1 VGDYESPLQCIHVFV
16 LAIANRPYRIY
27 RRKNGIITAAVLLLS
42 LFQLFFTTQIPA
54 GLRFSTFSPQH
65 FFLIAAALV
74 CVWMLAR
81 RFGVPGNYSAPKT
94 FALALP
100 CVYFFKFAVFTL
112 LELFVEPQMT
122 LADRLPL
129 HLCAINAAVMPLAVY
144 KKNTLLLNFI
154 YAVSLP
160 AALFAMLTPAMSYY
174 GLYFFLSW
182 QVLFFYIDHGLM
194 ALVAILA
201 LKTGLAR
208 PDPRLY
214 PRVIGLLASY
224 AAVIYAV
231 DKIFDENFLFL
242 NYPDEGTVMAFF
254 AEYLGNPG
262 YLAPLVA
269 LAALVV
275 LLMYAPFFC
284 RRLSPKNN

>member
-1 VGDYESPLQCIHVFV
+1 
-16 LAIANRPYRIY
+16 
-27 RRKNGIITAAVLLLS
+27 LS
-42 LFQLFFTTQIPA
+42 LFQLFFTTKIPA
-54 GLRFSTFSPQH
+54 GMRFRTFSPQH
-65 FFLIAAALV
+65 FLLIAAALFV
-74 CVWMLAR
+74 VWTLAR
-81 RFGVPGNYSAPKT
+81 RFGAAGNDYALKA

-112 LELFVEPQMT
+112 LENYVEPQMT

-129 HLCAINAAVMPLAVY
+129 HLCAINAAVMPLAVF
-144 KKNTLLLNFI
+144 KRNRLLLNYI

-160 AALFAMLTPAMSYY
+160 AALFAMLTPATSYY

-182 QVLFFYIDHGLM
+182 QVIFFYIDHGLM

-201 LKTGLAR
+201 LKTGLVK
-208 PDPRLY
+208 PNPRFV

-224 AAVIYAV
+224 AAVIYVV
-231 DKIFDENFLFL
+231 DKVFDENFLFL

-254 AEYLGNPG
+254 AGYLGNPG
-262 YLAPLVA
+262 YLAPLAA

-275 LLMYAPFFC
+275 LLMYAPYFWGF
-284 RRLSPKNN
+284 LSPNND